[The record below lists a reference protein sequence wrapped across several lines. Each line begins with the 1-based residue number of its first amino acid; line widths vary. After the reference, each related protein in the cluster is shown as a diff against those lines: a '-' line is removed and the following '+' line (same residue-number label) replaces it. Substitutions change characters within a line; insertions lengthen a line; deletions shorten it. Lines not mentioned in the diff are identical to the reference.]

1 MKTTTYILNSL
12 KLPGDRFTPINLY
25 LKIRDAFPYS
35 VLLESSDYRAND
47 NAYSFIG
54 FNQLANIKASQNS
67 VFVKHY
73 NQSYNFEVN
82 NKEEIIFRLKE
93 FKDSFK
99 IENLEDSF
107 INGLFGAFFHDVVDV
122 FEDLNLKNKQNKEV
136 FNFSFYKYLLIFNH
150 FTNEL
155 ILQYYTELNEKLN
168 INEILE
174 IIHGFDKQSFPFKRT
189 TAEISDCSDED
200 YLTMINKTKEY
211 LQGGEIFQAVIS
223 RKFRTSF
230 KGDEFNV
237 YRALRMINPSPYLF
251 FFDFG
256 NYKLFGSSP
265 EAQLK
270 VKNKTASIFPIA
282 GTYKRTGNDIIDQI
296 EIEKLKKDE
305 KENAEH
311 SMLVDLARN
320 DLSRNCKDVKVVKY
334 KEVQIFS
341 HVIHLVSEVNGIMK
355 PYTDS
360 LDILAGSF
368 PAGTLSGAPK
378 IRALQIIDELER
390 SDRNFYGGCVGY
402 IGFNNDLN
410 LAITIRSFKS
420 ENNHLTYRAGAG
432 VVINSVPQN
441 ELNEINNKI
450 AALRKAVLFAETI

>member
-1 MKTTTYILNSL
+1 M
-12 KLPGDRFTPINLY
+12 
-25 LKIRDAFPYS
+25 
-35 VLLESSDYRAND
+35 
-47 NAYSFIG
+47 
-54 FNQLANIKASQNS
+54 
-67 VFVKHY
+67 
-73 NQSYNFEVN
+73 
-82 NKEEIIFRLKE
+82 
-93 FKDSFK
+93 
-99 IENLEDSF
+99 
-107 INGLFGAFFHDVVDV
+107 
-122 FEDLNLKNKQNKEV
+122 
-136 FNFSFYKYLLIFNH
+136 
-150 FTNEL
+150 
-155 ILQYYTELNEKLN
+155 N

-200 YLTMINKTKEY
+200 YLKMINKTKEY

-223 RKFRTSF
+223 RKFGTSF

>member
-54 FNQLANIKASQNS
+54 FNQLANIKASQKRVS
-67 VFVKHY
+67 VKLPG
-73 NQSYNFEVN
+73 QSFSVEVN
-82 NKEEIIFRLKE
+82 HKENILDHLKQ
-93 FKDSFK
+93 FKNSFK
-99 IENLEDSF
+99 IQNQEVSF

-122 FEDLNLKNKQNKEV
+122 FEDLNLKNNSDKEV
-136 FNFSFYKYLLIFNH
+136 LNFSFYKYLLIFNH

-155 ILQYYTELNEKLN
+155 ILQYYTELDEDLDISN
-168 INEILE
+168 ILE

-189 TAEISDCSDED
+189 KLESSDCTDED
-200 YLTMINKTKEY
+200 YLKMVSKTKIY

-223 RKFRTSF
+223 RKFETDF

-256 NYKLFGSSP
+256 NFKLFGSSP

-270 VKNKTASIFPIA
+270 VRNNTASIFPIA
-282 GTYKRTGNDIIDQI
+282 GTYKRSGNDIIDQI

-320 DLSRNCKDVKVVKY
+320 DLSRNCKEVNVVKY

-341 HVIHLVSEVNGIMK
+341 HVIHLVSEVSGNIK
-355 PYTDS
+355 PNTDS

-378 IRALQIIDELER
+378 IRALQIIDELEK

-402 IGFNNDLN
+402 IGFNNDIN

-420 ENNHLTYRAGAG
+420 ENNRLSYRAGAG
-432 VVINSVPQN
+432 IVINSVPKN

-450 AALRKAVLFAETI
+450 AALRKAVEFAETI

>member
-1 MKTTTYILNSL
+1 MQTLTYQLNKL

-47 NAYSFIG
+47 NAYSFIA
-54 FNQLANIKASQNS
+54 FNRIGNIKANKTGIT
-67 VFVKHY
+67 VKTNVETY
-73 NQSYNFEVN
+73 TKQTQT
-82 NKEEIIFRLKE
+82 KEELLDELK
-93 FKDSFK
+93 SFK
-99 IENLEDSF
+99 NSFNITNPEESF
-107 INGLFGAFFHDVVDV
+107 INGLFGAFYHDMVEV
-122 FEDLNLKNKQNKEV
+122 FEDVELKNNTDKTL

-155 ILQYYTELNEKLN
+155 IFQYYTAPDEELE
-168 INEILE
+168 ISEILE
-174 IIHGFDKQSFPFKRT
+174 IIHGFDKQSFPFKT
-189 TAEISDCSDED
+189 TNSEKSDCTDEEYLKMVDKTKD
-200 YLTMINKTKEY
+200 YL
-211 LQGGEIFQAVIS
+211 QRGEIFQSVIS
-223 RKFRTSF
+223 RKFESNF

-251 FFDFG
+251 YFDFG

-270 VKNKTASIFPIA
+270 VKNNIASIFPIA
-282 GTYKRTGNDIIDQI
+282 GTYRRSGNDLTDQA
-296 EIEKLKKDE
+296 EVEKLKLDE

-320 DLSRNCKDVKVVKY
+320 DLSRNCSGVEVIKY

-341 HVIHLVSEVNGIMK
+341 HVIHLVSEVSGNIK
-355 PYTDS
+355 PNTDS
-360 LDILAGSF
+360 IDLLAGSF

-378 IRALQIIDELER
+378 IRALQIIDELEK

-402 IGFNNDLN
+402 IGFNNDIN

-420 ENNHLTYRAGAG
+420 EQNTLIYRAGAG
-432 VVINSVPQN
+432 IVINSIPQN

-450 AALRKAVLFAETI
+450 AALRKAVEFAETI